1 MTDAAIRGAC
11 QWCERVIDPTI
22 YARTIIQ
29 EVADEHRLPAEDI
42 YAGDRHRHVVAARA
56 CAIRRIRAETK
67 LTLKAIGDLLH
78 LDHQSVIY
86 HLRDNRAGAR
96 AAATSGGVRR

>member
-1 MTDAAIRGAC
+1 MSEAALRGAC
-11 QWCERVIDPTI
+11 KWCGQVFDPTI
-22 YARTIIQ
+22 YARAIVQ
-29 EVADEHRLPAEDI
+29 EIAEEHRLPAEDI

-67 LTLKAIGDLLH
+67 LTLKVIGDLLH

-86 HLRDNRAGAR
+86 HLNGNRAGAR
-96 AAATSGGVRR
+96 AAATSGRK